1 MTRERTTR
9 RAAAPALLGAAW
21 LASLFAPLLSPE
33 RSMANRDIA
42 LFHLPLRTAFRELA
56 AFGLPAWNPWLHGGQ
71 PVLSNPSYGAFYPPG
86 WLVLAVRPDYALGLL
101 TVLHGALSFAGA
113 WRLAR
118 RLGGG
123 RNDCGAAALAGLAFS
138 GCGAALSLLSA
149 LTLYWGIAWLPW
161 VLAWGD
167 EALRAGPGET
177 WWRPALL
184 AGGALGLSL
193 LNGEPST
200 VVMSGLGLLA
210 LAASAAVRRAA
221 AAPRVLVPVAVGLAL
236 AAVQLVPTLGR
247 LADSPRKNLPA
258 SYVTVWS
265 LPPERLAEVVFPR
278 FFGDPVRSSEGL
290 FFGWRLNDL
299 DYPYLESLYPGL
311 LLALLGAS
319 ALLRGGIP
327 RRAAWALAFAAGLLL
342 ALGRHNPVY
351 EGLRQAVPGLAILR
365 FPERFAVVAV
375 LALVMAGVL
384 GWQRLLDDRDA
395 GRPGAADFPLA
406 LALVV
411 LATALTL
418 TLLLRFEPRAAAGF
432 VAAHGAPDLD
442 PERRLA
448 AAAYLRREGW
458 AAVATAGAVAAL
470 LGLCRWPR
478 PSRRLLSLLAVALV
492 AADLWHYGHGL
503 LRTVPADVYRAPPPL
518 AASLLPARD
527 RTWVQQ
533 APSGTSDTLP
543 RWGDPRT
550 VFTRVYLSRLE
561 PYSGLLWH
569 IPYAFHTDYDLML
582 TGWGRKAAG
591 ILAAERGQPQ
601 MAYRYLGV
609 WNVGTLLLRRTA
621 EDQPPAAP
629 DPGAA
634 ALRKVANTYV
644 LPRFRFVP
652 RVTFH
657 PSHAEALAAA
667 RSGGWAVG
675 RDEQCLRPGQPARTV
690 AYRRRPQLLGMVD
703 EGGRLRLRY
712 RADEG
717 AFLVAAMTF
726 DAGWRAKVDG
736 SPVPLDPTAACQIG
750 VELPPGEHR
759 LDLEYRDPLVPV
771 GAALSLAAI
780 AAMAAGAA
788 LPWRERRP
796 SQALR

>member
-1 MTRERTTR
+1 MG
-9 RAAAPALLGAAW
+9 P
-21 LASLFAPLLSPE
+21 SP
-33 RSMANRDIA
+33 S
-42 LFHLPLRTAFRELA
+42 P
-56 AFGLPAWNPWLHGGQ
+56 GPGGWR
-71 PVLSNPSYGAFYPPG
+71 GG
-86 WLVLAVRPDYALGLL
+86 WV
-101 TVLHGALSFAGA
+101 AG
-113 WRLAR
+113 R
-118 RLGGG
+118 
-123 RNDCGAAALAGLAFS
+123 GAAALAGLAFA
-138 GCGAALSLLSA
+138 GCGASLSLLSA

-167 EALRAGPGET
+167 EALRAGPGER
-177 WWRPALL
+177 WGRPALL
-184 AGGALGLSL
+184 AGGALGLAL

-210 LAASAAVRRAA
+210 LAASAVARRTA
-221 AAPRVLVPVAVGLAL
+221 AAPRVLVPFAVGLAL

-247 LADSPRKNLPA
+247 LADSPRRNLPA
-258 SYVTVWS
+258 RYVTVWS
-265 LPPERLAEVVFPR
+265 LPPARLAEVVFPR

-311 LLALLGAS
+311 LLALLGVS

-327 RRAAWALAFAAGLLL
+327 RRGAWALALAAGLLL
-342 ALGRHNPVY
+342 ALGRHNPIY
-351 EGLRQAVPGLAILR
+351 EVLRRAVPGLAILR

-375 LALVMAGVL
+375 LALVVAGVL

-395 GRPGAADFPLA
+395 GRPETADFPLA

-418 TLLLRFEPRAAAGF
+418 TLVLCFEPRAAAGF
-432 VAAHGAPDLD
+432 VAAHGAPGLD
-442 PERRLA
+442 PAGRLA
-448 AAAYLRREGW
+448 AAASLRREGW
-458 AAVATAGAVAAL
+458 AAVVTAAAVAVL

-478 PSRRLLSLLAVALV
+478 PPRRLLSLLAVALV

-503 LRTVPADVYRAPPPL
+503 LRTVPADTYRVPPPL

-527 RTWVQQ
+527 RVWVQQ
-533 APSGTSDTLP
+533 IPSGTSDTLP

-550 VFTRVYLSRLE
+550 LFTRVYLSRLE

-569 IPYAFHTDYDLML
+569 LPYAFHTDYDLML

-591 ILAAERGQPQ
+591 ILEAERSQPQ

-621 EDQPPAAP
+621 EGQPPAAP

-634 ALRKVANTYV
+634 VLTQVANTYV

-657 PSHAEALAAA
+657 PSHEEALAAA
-667 RSGGWAVG
+667 RASGWAVG
-675 RDEQCLRPGQPARTV
+675 RDEQCLRPGQPVGQPARTV
-690 AYRRRPQLLGMVD
+690 SFPSRPRLLEMVD
-703 EGGRLRLRY
+703 EGGRLHLLY
-712 RADEG
+712 QADQG
-717 AFLVAAMTF
+717 AFFVAAMTF
-726 DAGWRAKVDG
+726 DPGWRARVDG
-736 SPVPLDPTAACQIG
+736 SPIPLAPTAACQIG

-759 LDLEYRDPLVPV
+759 LDLEYRDPLLPLGAAVSLASLAV
-771 GAALSLAAI
+771 GAALL
-780 AAMAAGAA
+780 
-788 LPWRERRP
+788 WRGRHPSHP